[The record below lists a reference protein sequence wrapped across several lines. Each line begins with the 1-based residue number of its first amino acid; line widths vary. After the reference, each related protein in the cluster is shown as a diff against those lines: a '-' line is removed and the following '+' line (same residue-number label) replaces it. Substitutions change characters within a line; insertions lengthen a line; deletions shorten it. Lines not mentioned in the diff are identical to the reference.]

1 MGVWARLQSSF
12 VTGLV
17 LVTPLAVT
25 VFVLQF
31 AFNRITTTIRPVV
44 RQVNPVLSDVLAYS
58 GDIVLISQILSAL
71 VIAATIT
78 FVGYLTSVS
87 LGQRLFGSFERGVR
101 LLPLVRTIYFGVRQ
115 VSESLTEPTAGY
127 DRVVLLEYP
136 RKGLY
141 SLGFVTNDAPSSV
154 TTEMGE
160 KLLTVFVPHS
170 PNPTAGAL
178 IIVSPDDIQE
188 LDMPVRRGLRLLVT
202 TGLSVDDPET
212 LPSGPAAYSPENSV
226 GHSSEQSAASSPKNS
241 AEGSSGGLERS
252 SGDSERSSDNPK
264 SESTE

>member
-1 MGVWARLQSSF
+1 MGHVLPYHFVVVAPTDGMGVWSRLQSSF

-31 AFNRITTTIRPVV
+31 AFNRVATTIRPVV
-44 RQVNPVLSDVLAYS
+44 RQVNPVVADVLSYS
-58 GDIVLISQILSAL
+58 GDIVLISQVLSAL

-78 FVGYLTSVS
+78 FVGYLASMS

-101 LLPLVRTIYFGVRQ
+101 LLPFVRTIYFGVRQ

-127 DRVVLLEYP
+127 DRVVLVEYP
-136 RKGLY
+136 REGLY
-141 SLGFVTNDAPSSV
+141 SLGFVTNDAPSAV
-154 TTEMGE
+154 TNEVGE
-160 KLLTVFVPHS
+160 ELLTVFVPHS

-178 IIVSPDDIQE
+178 IVVSPDEIQE

-212 LPSGPAAYSPENSV
+212 LPSGPAAYSPENSKAE
-226 GHSSEQSAASSPKNS
+226 HAEQRKSGQGQSDGSQ
-241 AEGSSGGLERS
+241 AE
-252 SGDSERSSDNPK
+252 P
-264 SESTE
+264 TE